1 MSKCYVLNSINKVT
15 NAIKADEDFCKTNG
29 LKCVMTTKEANI
41 GDYYRNGKFVSKIKD
56 MPLNTN
62 LLIPLTEK
70 EIEELLLEASNQ

>member
-1 MSKCYVLNSINKVT
+1 MSKCYVLDSINKVI
-15 NAIKADEDFCKTNG
+15 NVIKADEDFCKING
-29 LKCVMTTKEANI
+29 LKCVITVKEANI

-56 MPLNTN
+56 ISINAN